1 VSGLV
6 GRVRDSPGLWI
17 ATCRLLASD
26 VAAASV
32 SPVPQVGH
40 SDPQSVSSFR
50 EAMSWA
56 QILVSANP
64 YCTCSS
70 NTMSL
75 RVSCWP
81 SMSDELSGVQLTP
94 RMRGPYGR
102 STSFRNGFVAS
113 GSTIQTDAA
122 AFEF

>member
-1 VSGLV
+1 VTARCFLIDCGADRNTLADYSRVMWPPRRFRPCTRLV
-6 GRVRDSPGLWI
+6 IVIR
-17 ATCRLLASD
+17 
-26 VAAASV
+26 
-32 SPVPQVGH
+32 
-40 SDPQSVSSFR
+40 QSVSWFR

-56 QILVSANP
+56 QIVVYANP

-75 RVSCWP
+75 NVSCWP
-81 SMSDELSGVQLTP
+81 MMSDELSGVQLTP
-94 RMRGPYGR
+94 RMRGPGGR